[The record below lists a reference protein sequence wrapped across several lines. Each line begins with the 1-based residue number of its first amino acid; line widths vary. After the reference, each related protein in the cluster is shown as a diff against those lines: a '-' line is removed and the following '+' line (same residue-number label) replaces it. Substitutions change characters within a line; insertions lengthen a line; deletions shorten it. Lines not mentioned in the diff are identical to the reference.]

1 MARLSPYLLI
11 PLAIEFV
18 RIILNIKYYVVT
30 LFYNTNKIILN
41 SVSTPT
47 VNNSHLIIITHL
59 RVLGKREKEP
69 KKSKSTGGQREV
81 KMTCRY
87 KIVKREIDMVTF
99 PRIASIP
106 NGISCSINEMPLA
119 LISDFYLMEKKE
131 KENTQPR
138 NLKMSTELHT
148 MNKKGNN

>member
-18 RIILNIKYYVVT
+18 RIILNIKYYVIT

-87 KIVKREIDMVTF
+87 KIVKRQIDMVTF

-106 NGISCSINEMPLA
+106 NGISCSINELPLA
-119 LISDFYLMEKKE
+119 LISDFYEQKGKQLKETNCKSEK
-131 KENTQPR
+131 N
-138 NLKMSTELHT
+138 
-148 MNKKGNN
+148 